1 MKNEQFSSRLGF
13 ILVSAGCAIGLGNVW
28 KFPYICGENGG
39 AVFILIYLL
48 CLFLIGLPILI
59 CEYSIGRGSGYSLMK
74 AYKNLEPEGTHW
86 HRSGVASFVGNY
98 VLMMFYTMVAGWMM
112 YYAYKTAGGEFVG
125 ADTDTVKGIFNDMLG
140 NPGTMIFWTLLVIV
154 LAFGVCALG
163 LENGVEKITKVIML
177 LLIVLMIVMV
187 VRSVTLPGASKGLE
201 FYLIPDFNKLH
212 ERGMGNVIFAAL
224 THAFFTLSVGIGSM
238 EIFGSYLLKER
249 RLTGEAISVTLL
261 DTFVAI
267 TAGLIIVPSCFAY
280 NVEPDAGPPLLFIT
294 LPSVFNHMAGGRI
307 WGTCFFVFM
316 TFAAISTVI
325 AVFENIVK
333 MTIDAR
339 EWERKKAV
347 AVNMIGVAVLSMPAI
362 LGYNV
367 LSGIKPLGDGST
379 IMDLEDFLVSY
390 NLLPLGSLIA
400 ILFCVRKNGWG
411 YDNFMNEV
419 NTGEGVRFPRGLK
432 WYMTYIVPLLI
443 VVVYVKGYYDLF
455 APKGTK
461 ALAFWMGVAA
471 LLLMGVFAIIF
482 LGNKKSNGVKEM

>member
-39 AVFILIYLL
+39 AVFIIIYLI

-59 CEYSIGRGSGYSLMK
+59 CEYSVGRGSGYSLMK
-74 AYKNLEPEGTHW
+74 AYKNLEPGGTHW

-112 YYAYKTAGGEFVG
+112 YYAYKTAVGEFVG
-125 ADTDTVKGIFNDMLG
+125 ADTDTVKGIFNHMLG

-177 LLIVLMIVMV
+177 LLIVLMIVMA

-201 FYLIPDFNKLH
+201 FYLVPDFNKLH

-339 EWERKKAV
+339 DWERKKAV

-461 ALAFWMGVAA
+461 VLAFWMGVAA

-482 LGNKKSNGVKEM
+482 VGNKKSC